1 MTETPNPNIV
11 DTDALT
17 GEMNRAQMD
26 TMPAEAREMLGPMAS
41 MMRPLAEISCTPGSL
56 TLPMTCTRMLDGVA
70 GAIVLG
76 SGVEFTGDAEPC
88 GLPEAASTGWVAAIS
103 VGRERMSCTATTTRI
118 RTSTTP
124 MADRWARVTRR

>member
-1 MTETPNPNIV
+1 MLSDPGWAP
-11 DTDALT
+11 DAIP
-17 GEMNRAQMD
+17 
-26 TMPAEAREMLGPMAS
+26 PAASMAS

-88 GLPEAASTGWVAAIS
+88 GLAEAASTGWVAAIS